1 MAAVKTALVAGVGP
15 KLGLGAALARRFAA
29 EGLTVIIAGRSP
41 DKLSLVADDINAAG
55 GQVIPVPADAT
66 DEDGIRRIFQATT
79 AEGMR
84 LDIAVYN
91 VDSNQSA
98 PLLDTTLE
106 HFTALWR
113 QNTLGA
119 FLFAREAA
127 RSMLPQ
133 GRGTVIFTG
142 ATASMRARPP
152 FTGFA
157 AAKAGVR
164 AIAQGMAR
172 EFGPRGL
179 HVAHVVIDGVID
191 GDRARRQ
198 FSQYVDSKGK
208 DGLLHPDAIAE
219 SYWHLHSQHPS
230 AWSHE
235 IDLRPFKEPF

>member
-29 EGLTVIIAGRSP
+29 EGLSVVIAGRTAE
-41 DKLSLVADDINAAG
+41 KLALVADDIKANG
-55 GQVIPVPADAT
+55 GQVIPVQADAT
-66 DEDGIRRIFQATT
+66 DENSIRHIFEAATG
-79 AEGMR
+79 EGMS
-84 LDIAVYN
+84 LEIAVYN

-98 PLLDTTLE
+98 PLLETTLE

-113 QNTLGA
+113 QNALGA
-119 FLFAREAA
+119 FLFGREAA
-127 RSMLPQ
+127 RTMLPQ
-133 GRGTVIFTG
+133 GHGTVIFTG
-142 ATASMRARPP
+142 ATASLRARPP
-152 FTGFA
+152 FTAFA
-157 AAKAGVR
+157 ATKAGVR

-191 GDRARRQ
+191 GDRARRH
-198 FSQYVDSKGK
+198 FSQYVENKGK
-208 DGLLHPDAIAE
+208 DGLLQTDAIAE
-219 SYWHLHSQHPS
+219 SYWQLHKQHPS